1 MHAGSPPL
9 WDRIESLKPNGRVP
23 WRPSAPT
30 AQVALCVGGPS
41 PALIVADQ
49 FDPVIT
55 AVRSAWPIARSAVS
69 PLASSGYGEHPSH
82 ARAGE
87 GSYPPTYG
95 TVTRTSPRGARGAHS
110 IVENSARAA
119 GSPRACINRRRGT
132 SPPSGGGSPSP
143 RRAVRSSDRHAKPSG
158 REVRRAAPPRQEQVA
173 DSASGHS
180 PLKRR
185 GRCRDGHQRSPAL
198 ACSHRRRGR

>member
-9 WDRIESLKPNGRVP
+9 WDRIESLQPNGRVP

-30 AQVALCVGGPS
+30 AQVALYVGGPS

-95 TVTRTSPRGARGAHS
+95 TVTRTSPRGAEAQTA
-110 IVENSARAA
+110 IVENSVRAEI
-119 GSPRACINRRRGT
+119 SRRRGT
-132 SPPSGGGSPSP
+132 SPPSADDSPSP
-143 RRAVRSSDRHAKPSG
+143 H
-158 REVRRAAPPRQEQVA
+158 RAAPN
-173 DSASGHS
+173 SGHLAPS
-180 PLKRR
+180 SVHGGLREALSHPSLGGDIALGRSLPLQR
-185 GRCRDGHQRSPAL
+185 GRYKGVRQRSRVRV
-198 ACSHRRRGR
+198 CSPRRTAR

>member
-1 MHAGSPPL
+1 MHADSPPL

-30 AQVALCVGGPS
+30 TQVALCVGGPS

-95 TVTRTSPRGARGAHS
+95 TVTRTSPRGAWAQIA
-110 IVENSARAA
+110 IVENSVRA
-119 GSPRACINRRRGT
+119 GISRRRGT
-132 SPPSGGGSPSP
+132 SPPSADDSPSP
-143 RRAVRSSDRHAKPSG
+143 RRAALNSG
-158 REVRRAAPPRQEQVA
+158 HHAPPSVH
-173 DSASGHS
+173 GGLHVVHLH
-180 PLKRR
+180 PLLGGDIALGRSLPLRR
-185 GRCRDGHQRSPAL
+185 GRCRGGRRRSRAR
-198 ACSHRRRGR
+198 ACSPRRTAR

>member
-1 MHAGSPPL
+1 MHADSPPL

-69 PLASSGYGEHPSH
+69 PLASSGYEQHPSH
-82 ARAGE
+82 ACAGE

-95 TVTRTSPRGARGAHS
+95 TVTRTSPPVARCDDL
-110 IVENSARAA
+110 IVENSVRAEI
-119 GSPRACINRRRGT
+119 SRLRGT
-132 SPPSGGGSPSP
+132 SPPSADDSPSP
-143 RRAVRSSDRHAKPSG
+143 HHVALNSDRHAPSSVRG
-158 REVRRAAPPRQEQVA
+158 GLREALPHQR
-173 DSASGHS
+173 SGGDIALDRS
-180 PLKRR
+180 LPLQR
-185 GRCRDGHQRSPAL
+185 GRCRGGRRRSRAH
-198 ACSHRRRGR
+198 ACSPRRTAH